1 LPLHRAPTR
10 RILLLEG
17 LDVRNFDG
25 DDRIGD
31 TCGGRAAREGLQDQ
45 ARMIRTSQRDILQ
58 PLQGRAQ
65 VGPVVYQE
73 RPVMAVLQ
81 YAVEETV

>member
-1 LPLHRAPTR
+1 MLASLPPRGMIANRSEVDHLRSFCRRRAAWRTTFRRQHELPLHRAPTR

-31 TCGGRAAREGLQDQ
+31 TCGGRADMRGCKTRL
-45 ARMIRTSQRDILQ
+45 
-58 PLQGRAQ
+58 G
-65 VGPVVYQE
+65 
-73 RPVMAVLQ
+73 
-81 YAVEETV
+81 